1 MWAKYRGLGK
11 VDPEHVSR
19 VLSLPRMARLHT
31 LGLHHQKEDF
41 RVVSL
46 GPEEGAPSYRI
57 YRVRRVEN
65 DHIESI
71 LRSPVQML
79 DLTSCDVTPV
89 GPSILSQALRR
100 LEGLRLLSTLITS
113 DQMTWLFRSMTESSR
128 LKMLS
133 ISLKSLDCTM
143 GVKAELVG
151 SALASLSHLNIHE
164 LNRMFVPT
172 QIREIFS
179 KMGEKSSKV
188 DKLSL
193 QTADLSYV
201 PPQSVARAL
210 TRLKQLSLGLVS
222 LTTEQAT
229 EFCRQLKDKESRL
242 EELEVNTKK
251 SSLHEVSSAG
261 VLARGLACLKSLSL
275 SFTCLRVDQMQEL
288 FAALAKDDSQVT
300 HLSMSSNP
308 LIGLNPAVLASAI
321 PNLTSLTLRSCNIS
335 EEQGEAVMEAIA
347 DLDSFDRLDLSENRL
362 ARLAPS
368 LLAAALNKVRVVT
381 VTKCGLDHQQLTAI
395 LEEARIETRMTAF
408 YIDGNSTGS
417 LSKVL
422 LEALAST
429 TLVKFSRTK
438 KNTVR
443 KMCLNCGKGPFTR
456 MGQHRCRLDLV

>member
-1 MWAKYRGLGK
+1 M
-11 VDPEHVSR
+11 
-19 VLSLPRMARLHT
+19 
-31 LGLHHQKEDF
+31 
-41 RVVSL
+41 
-46 GPEEGAPSYRI
+46 
-57 YRVRRVEN
+57 
-65 DHIESI
+65 
-71 LRSPVQML
+71 
-79 DLTSCDVTPV
+79 
-89 GPSILSQALRR
+89 
-100 LEGLRLLSTLITS
+100 
-113 DQMTWLFRSMTESSR
+113 LFRSMTETSR

-275 SFTCLRVDQMQEL
+275 SFTCLRVDQMQEQ
-288 FAALAKDDSQVT
+288 FTSLARDDSQVT

-321 PNLTSLTLRSCNIS
+321 PNLTSLTLRSCNLS